1 MLSISATTIAP
12 HHNNN
17 PLIQS
22 VKKNR
27 NIRSLRI
34 YARQAA
40 VVAEPPSPHKTQNPA
55 ARLAQSFSN
64 FVNHLHFDAP
74 TNSSYA
80 RHDTDTVDHRHKMAD
95 PETPTLSPKE
105 DISTKW
111 NEIHMGDYETLLSPL
126 QPWLR
131 REIVKYGE
139 FAQATYDAFD
149 FDSFSEYCGSCR
161 YNRQK
166 LFEKLGL
173 GKNGYEITKYIYAMS
188 HVDVPRWLERSHLV
202 DTSWSK
208 DSNWMGYIAV
218 SDNEETKRLGRRDI
232 VVAWRGT
239 VAPSEWLEDLQNK
252 LEAMDE
258 SAGGEVKVEHGFRD
272 IYTSKSEI
280 TRYNKLS
287 ASQQVMHEV
296 KRLVKIYK
304 EQGESVSLT
313 ITGHSLGGALALLNA
328 YEAAETIP
336 DLPIS
341 VISFGAPRVGNVAF
355 RDKLH
360 EMGVKTLRVVV
371 KQDLVPKAPGIML
384 NESIKKFEEIT
395 GNLDWVYTHVG
406 AEMKVDVRSSPYLK
420 RKFDLLGFH
429 SLETY
434 LHLVDGFVSSE
445 SSFREHAKRD
455 VALVNKACGLLV
467 DELRI
472 PENWYQL
479 EHKGLVKNPYGRW
492 VKPTRDSEDI
502 PSSHHIHETPNPP
515 SVASNI

>member
-1 MLSISATTIAP
+1 MLSSVSATTINP
-12 HHNNN
+12 PRQNNI

-27 NIRSLRI
+27 NVTSLRI

-40 VVAEPPSPHKTQNPA
+40 LVAEPPSPHETQNRT
-55 ARLAQSFSN
+55 ARLAESLLN
-64 FVNHLHFDAP
+64 FVHLHFDAP
-74 TNSSYA
+74 TNNSSYA
-80 RHDTDTVDHRHKMAD
+80 RHDRIMVDRRHKMAD
-95 PETPTLSPKE
+95 PETPILSPKE

-111 NEIHMGDYETLLSPL
+111 DEIHTSDHYENLLSPL

-173 GKNGYEITKYIYAMS
+173 SKNGYEITKYIYAMS

-239 VAPSEWLEDLQNK
+239 VAPTEWFEDLQNK
-252 LEAMDE
+252 LEPIDE
-258 SAGGEVKVEHGFRD
+258 SGGEVKVEHGFRH
-272 IYTSKSEI
+272 IYTSKSGT

-287 ASQQVMHEV
+287 ASQQVMNEV
-296 KRLVKIYK
+296 KRLVKLYREK
-304 EQGESVSLT
+304 GEAVSLT

-328 YEAAETIP
+328 YEAAETISG
-336 DLPIS
+336 LPIS

-360 EMGVKTLRVVV
+360 KMGVRTLRVVV

-455 VALVNKACGLLV
+455 VALVNKASGMLV

-492 VKPTRDSEDI
+492 VKPTRDSEDV
-502 PSSHHIHETPNPP
+502 PSLHHIHETPSPP
-515 SVASNI
+515 CLD

>member
-1 MLSISATTIAP
+1 MLSLSATAIPP

-27 NIRSLRI
+27 NLGSLRI

-40 VVAEPPSPHKTQNPA
+40 AVAEPPSPHKTQNPA
-55 ARLAQSFSN
+55 ARLAESFSN
-64 FVNHLHFDAP
+64 FVHHLHFDAP

-80 RHDTDTVDHRHKMAD
+80 RHDRDIVDRRHKMAD
-95 PETPTLSPKE
+95 PETPILSPKE
-105 DISTKW
+105 DVSTKC
-111 NEIHMGDYETLLSPL
+111 NEIHMGDYETLLRSL

-131 REIVKYGE
+131 REILKYGE

-161 YNRQK
+161 YNREK
-166 LFEKLGL
+166 LFEKLGI
-173 GKNGYEITKYIYAMS
+173 GKNGYEITKYVYAI
-188 HVDVPRWLERSHLV
+188 
-202 DTSWSK
+202 K

-239 VAPSEWLEDLQNK
+239 VAPSEWFEDLQNK

-272 IYTSKSEI
+272 IYTSKSE
-280 TRYNKLS
+280 TTS
-287 ASQQVMHEV
+287 ASQQVMNEI
-296 KRLVKIYK
+296 KRLVKMYK
-304 EQGESVSLT
+304 EKGESVSLT

-328 YEAAETIP
+328 NEAAETIP

-341 VISFGAPRVGNVAF
+341 VISFGAPRVGNVTF
-355 RDKLH
+355 RGKLH

-371 KQDLVPKAPGIML
+371 KQDLVLIKVPGIML
-384 NESIKKFEEIT
+384 NESIKKFKEIT

-406 AEMKVDVRSSPYLK
+406 AEIKVDLKIFYLLVEYFFGSACPYLK

-429 SLETY
+429 SIETY

-445 SSFREHAKRD
+445 SNFREHAKRD

-479 EHKGLVKNPYGRW
+479 EHKGLVKNPYGRR
-492 VKPTRDSEDI
+492 VKQTRDSEDI
-502 PSSHHIHETPNPP
+502 PSLHHIHETPNPP
-515 SVASNI
+515 CVASNM